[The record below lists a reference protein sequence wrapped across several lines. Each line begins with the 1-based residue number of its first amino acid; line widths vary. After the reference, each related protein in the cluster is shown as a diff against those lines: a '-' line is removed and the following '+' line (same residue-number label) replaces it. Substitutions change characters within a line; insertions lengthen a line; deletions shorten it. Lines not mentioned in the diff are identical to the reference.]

1 MSSDDGKDGGS
12 DLDGD
17 IIQNQHYDEAEDL
30 EGESSMSMGEDS
42 FRSPAKM
49 QDRGDTKPPMDAH
62 EEEESDDDGS
72 RKNDGALMNMHHD
85 EVRRGAKAAGRR
97 RRGRGGGAKAGQ
109 RRGKGG

>member
-85 EVRRGAKAAGRR
+85 EVRRGQR
-97 RRGRGGGAKAGQ
+97 RRGGGGAAEAAGQ

>member
-62 EEEESDDDGS
+62 EEEESDDDAS

-85 EVRRGAKAAGRR
+85 EVRRGRMD
-97 RRGRGGGAKAGQ
+97 GRGGG
-109 RRGKGG
+109 GGATCTPAHKER